1 MAVNDKTFE
10 SVTKKYTTLEKEA
23 SAEFTEK
30 KSLFIGHAKPV
41 KTDDE
46 ALEFVKKIKEK
57 YSDATHNV
65 YAYYLRSGAMARY
78 SDDNEPQGTA
88 GMPVLEVIK
97 KSGCDDCVVVVTRYF
112 GGILLGAGGLVRA
125 YANAAALALDAAHI
139 VTYEE
144 YTVFSLT
151 CDYGEYNKIAF
162 ELDCAAAI
170 TDKCEFAD
178 RVNMQ
183 FAVKSDISES
193 VKRKILELSG
203 GKLIPEILGVRFDA
217 DKKR

>member
-1 MAVNDKTFE
+1 MVKSGLQEEKT
-10 SVTKKYTTLEKEA
+10 VKTYTTLEKEA

-41 KTDDE
+41 KSDEE

-57 YSDATHNV
+57 YADATHNV

-88 GMPVLEVIK
+88 GPPVLEVIK

-125 YANAAALALDAAHI
+125 YANAASLALEAAHI

-144 YTVFSLT
+144 YSVFSLT
-151 CDYGEYNKIAF
+151 CDYGDYNKLNF
-162 ELDCAAAI
+162 ELESLEAI
-170 TDKCEFAD
+170 VDKCDFTDKVYIE
-178 RVNMQ
+178 
-183 FAVKSDISES
+183 FAVKSTVKDRICKKISE
-193 VKRKILELSG
+193 LSA
-203 GKLIPEILGVRFDA
+203 GKLEVTLISTRFDF
-217 DKKR
+217 KK